1 LLLILLGY
9 FSPERQNVATSR
21 QLSPSPRQFLPPAC
35 EAGALAVMQGP
46 KIPGHSMLFSSA
58 DEFVKAPRRAVTV
71 FGMAGVGKTRLSNM
85 LRASKWFHYSADY
98 RIGTRYMGEA
108 IVDNFKREAMKVPFL
123 AQLLRSDSI
132 YISSNITFDNLD
144 PLSTYLGTPGNP
156 DKGGLP
162 LAEYQRRQEQHRVA
176 EVAALQDVPHFIE
189 RAKALYGYDDFIADT
204 GGSLIEVIDPENP
217 DDPVVKTLAASAAL
231 LYIRGTDKDTAELV
245 RRFRQSPKPMYYRP
259 PFLVEK
265 WAEYKLINGIVEDCD
280 VDPLGFGAWGFEA
293 LLHDR
298 LPRYQAL
305 ADNFGYVVEAS
316 DLATVRDGDEF
327 IDLMAAAIEKR
338 MR

>member
-1 LLLILLGY
+1 
-9 FSPERQNVATSR
+9 
-21 QLSPSPRQFLPPAC
+21 
-35 EAGALAVMQGP
+35 
-46 KIPGHSMLFSSA
+46 MLFNTV

-71 FGMAGVGKTRLSNM
+71 FGMAGVGKTRLASM
-85 LRASKWFHYSADY
+85 LRASHWFHYSADY

-123 AQLLRSDSI
+123 AELLRSDSI
-132 YISSNITFDNLD
+132 YISSNITFNNLD

-176 EVAALQDVPHFIE
+176 EIEALKDVPHFIE
-189 RAKALYGYDDFIADT
+189 RAEALYGYTNFIADT
-204 GGSLIEVIDPENP
+204 GGSLIEVIDHNDPE
-217 DDPVVKTLAASAAL
+217 DPVVKTLAGSTAL
-231 LYIRGTDKDTAELV
+231 LYIRGTEKDAQELV
-245 RRFRQSPKPMYYRP
+245 RRFKQSPKPMYYRP
-259 PFLVEK
+259 HFLIEK
-265 WAEYKLINGIVEDCD
+265 WNEYKLIHGIVEDD
-280 VDPLGFGAWGFEA
+280 QVDPAGFGAWGFEA

-316 DLATVRDGDEF
+316 DLAIVRDGDEF
-327 IDLMAAAIEKR
+327 VDLMAAAIEKR